1 MSLNNEIR
9 QIVKHFKDEHII
21 INDLGV
27 FSEHVITL
35 FEKDFSKGR
44 DGLIQEL
51 AGKGSQKIVYAP
63 NYGVSKDE
71 RAN

>member
-1 MSLNNEIR
+1 M
-9 QIVKHFKDEHII
+9 

-44 DGLIQEL
+44 EELIQEIV
-51 AGKGSQKIVYAP
+51 GKGS
-63 NYGVSKDE
+63 
-71 RAN
+71 